1 MKKCSKCRAVKET
14 TQFSKC
20 SARMDGLQDK
30 CKSCNKVDNLKFRE
44 EINPQHHADW
54 QRKNPEAAYRILKK
68 HRKADKSPL
77 IYSIKNPNN
86 DVYIGMTEAHLSVRK
101 AEHKLHY
108 HKVKQGKQARLPLL
122 HGSFDKYGVEN
133 HIFEVVVELVGY
145 DRKQLGYV
153 ESSFIQSFKEIGK
166 SLNKRIS

>member
-44 EINPQHHADW
+44 EINPQHHAEW
-54 QRKNPEAAYRILKK
+54 QRNNQQVVYRILKK

-86 DVYIGMTEAHLSVRK
+86 DVYIGMTEAFLSVRK

-108 HKVKQGKQARLPLL
+108 NRALKGKKARLPLL
-122 HGSFDKYGVEN
+122 HDSFDKYGVEN
-133 HIFEVVVELVGY
+133 HTFEIVVELEGY